1 MHRLLWFLL
10 VSLLASPS
18 IAQTA
23 TKARGDSL
31 KLAGDLIGAAHAYT
45 ETLRQGDEEVTFELA
60 GTYALHPQF
69 ADSAF
74 HYLTLALETE
84 DTMRPLWHSDFALL
98 AKDARWAQIEATQ
111 LDKLEAQVSG
121 PFNREYAR
129 QLLRMRVHEWAYRYP
144 IMLAFRQL
152 GPNSPI
158 VTALSTAMSEN
169 HEDNLVALV
178 PLIEHYGWPELS
190 AVGEEAAYAAGN
202 IINHSDLQTRQR
214 YLPLLKA
221 VCERG
226 EGDWSRYAHIY
237 DRTELEMGHPQLYGT
252 QMEQNE
258 ETGLYEPQPLVD
270 PANVDARR
278 KALSMEPLA
287 DQLQRFNESMA
298 RDFGSSNN

>member
-1 MHRLLWFLL
+1 MLRLTCLL
-10 VSLLASPS
+10 VALFWIPPVT
-18 IAQTA
+18 AQTA

-31 KLAGDLIGAAHAYT
+31 KMVGDLVGAAQTYT
-45 ETLRQGDEEVTFELA
+45 AALHQGEDVAFELA
-60 GTYALHPQF
+60 STYALHPQF

-74 HYLTLALETE
+74 HYLTLALETD

-98 AKDARWAQIEATQ
+98 AKDDRWEQVEATQ
-111 LDKLEAQVSG
+111 LDKLEAQVGG

-169 HEDNLVALV
+169 HEDNLDDLA
-178 PLIEHYGWPELS
+178 PLIEEHGWPELS
-190 AVGEEAAYAAGN
+190 AVGQEAAYAAGN
-202 IINHSDLQTRQR
+202 VINHSDLATRQH

-237 DRTELEMGHPQLYGT
+237 DRTELELGNPQLYGT
-252 QMEQNE
+252 QMQQNP
-258 ETGLYEPQPLVD
+258 ETGRFEPQPLVD
-270 PANVDARR
+270 PETVDERR
-278 KALSMEPLA
+278 AALSMEPLA
-287 DQLQRFNESMA
+287 DQLQRFNENMA
-298 RDFGSSNN
+298 RDFGSANN

>member
-1 MHRLLWFLL
+1 MSRLVCLL
-10 VSLLASPS
+10 VALVLAPPT

-23 TKARGDSL
+23 PHARGDSL
-31 KLAGDLIGAAHAYT
+31 KLAGDLVGAAQAYT
-45 ETLRQGDEEVTFELA
+45 AALEQGDDVGFELA
-60 GTYALHPQF
+60 STYALHPQF

-84 DTMRPLWHSDFALL
+84 DSMRPLWHSDFALL
-98 AKDARWAQIEATQ
+98 ANDDRWAQIEATQ
-111 LDKLEAQVSG
+111 LDKLEARVAG

-129 QLLRMRVHEWAYRYP
+129 QLLRMRVREWAYRYP

-158 VTALSTAMSEN
+158 VTALSTAMSQN
-169 HEDNLVALV
+169 HEDNRVALA
-178 PLIEHYGWPELS
+178 PLIDEHGWPELS

-202 IINHSDLQTRQR
+202 VINHSDLATRQR

-237 DRTELEMGHPQLYGT
+237 DRTELELGNPQLYGT
-252 QMEQNE
+252 QMEQNP
-258 ETGLYEPQPLVD
+258 ETGQFEPQPLLD
-270 PANVDARR
+270 PETVDARR
-278 KALSMEPLA
+278 AALSMEPLA

-298 RDFGSSNN
+298 RDFGS